1 MSKIY
6 KTARGKSIDIDKIKL
21 ANESSITV
29 GNMKVNARGDLLG
42 SGGQV
47 ATGRN
52 QIMNQVY
59 AVEEAP
65 YSPTDSV
72 PAPIVNGSAN
82 AKKLHDLANTL
93 AVAVNPETIAAPVVP
108 AARGSLASA
117 VAKTATVKQE
127 PMKNPAKS
135 TGPTRI

>member
-1 MSKIY
+1 
-6 KTARGKSIDIDKIKL
+6 
-21 ANESSITV
+21 
-29 GNMKVNARGDLLG
+29 MKVNARGDLLG
-42 SGGQV
+42 SGGQI
-47 ATGRN
+47 AAGRN

-65 YSPTDSV
+65 YSPTDAA
-72 PAPIVNGSAN
+72 PPIVTGSAS

-93 AVAVNPETIAAPVVP
+93 AVAVNPETIVAPVAS